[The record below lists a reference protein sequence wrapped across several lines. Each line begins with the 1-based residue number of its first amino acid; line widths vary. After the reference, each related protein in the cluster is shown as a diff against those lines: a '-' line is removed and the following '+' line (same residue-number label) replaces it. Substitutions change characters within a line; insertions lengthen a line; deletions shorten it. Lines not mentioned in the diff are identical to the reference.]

1 MPTQVRLVHVQT
13 SKTCHIPLFLS
24 VEYLK
29 EDLTKQELVIIA
41 HNLNPT
47 KGSLLSSGL
56 HKDLHVWDD
65 VTQRYPHASSEELIL
80 RVLERWFENVPPG
93 SVNRQT
99 LAIVCDDI
107 GQKRLAHS
115 IAKKVYT

>member
-1 MPTQVRLVHVQT
+1 MTKEELVTIARHMN
-13 SKTCHIPLFLS
+13 
-24 VEYLK
+24 
-29 EDLTKQELVIIA
+29 LTK
-41 HNLNPT
+41 
-47 KGSLLSSGL
+47 GFLLCSKL
-56 HKDLHVWDD
+56 HKDLRVWDD
-65 VTQRYPHASSEELIL
+65 VVQRYPHASSEEKIL
-80 RVLERWFENVPPG
+80 RVLERWFENVPHG